1 MPPLH
6 TDSTRRFS
14 DRVKHYVR
22 YRPTYPAGVLDI
34 LRDSTGLA
42 PVDAIADIG
51 SGTGISAELFLKNGN
66 TVFGVEPNAAMRQAA
81 ETVLQPYPTF
91 HSVAGT
97 AESTTLP
104 SQSVDY
110 VLAAQAF
117 HWFDANQARQE
128 FARILRPGGWQVLI
142 WNSRRIDSTP
152 FLRAYESLLQRY
164 GTDYREVRHKS
175 GDREMLRSFFTPGT
189 FELHSLDNEQRF
201 DFVGLKGRL
210 LSSSYT
216 PNEGHPNCQS
226 MLNELARIFSRY
238 EDRGCVCIEYDTQI
252 YLGRDI

>member
-81 ETVLQPYPTF
+81 ETVLQPYPT
-91 HSVAGT
+91 
-97 AESTTLP
+97 
-104 SQSVDY
+104 
-110 VLAAQAF
+110 
-117 HWFDANQARQE
+117 
-128 FARILRPGGWQVLI
+128 
-142 WNSRRIDSTP
+142 
-152 FLRAYESLLQRY
+152 
-164 GTDYREVRHKS
+164 
-175 GDREMLRSFFTPGT
+175 
-189 FELHSLDNEQRF
+189 
-201 DFVGLKGRL
+201 
-210 LSSSYT
+210 
-216 PNEGHPNCQS
+216 
-226 MLNELARIFSRY
+226 
-238 EDRGCVCIEYDTQI
+238 
-252 YLGRDI
+252 